1 MADAATPMVPVI
13 AGTACVGFLLRR
25 GREGVEAFDR
35 DERSLGIFPDPIEAA
50 AAVEKSA
57 APACPSCGA

>member
-1 MADAATPMVPVI
+1 MVPVI
-13 AGTACVGFLLRR
+13 AGTTCLGFLLNR

-35 DERSLGIFPDPIEAA
+35 NERSLGVFATAIEAA
-50 AAVEKSA
+50 AAIQNGA